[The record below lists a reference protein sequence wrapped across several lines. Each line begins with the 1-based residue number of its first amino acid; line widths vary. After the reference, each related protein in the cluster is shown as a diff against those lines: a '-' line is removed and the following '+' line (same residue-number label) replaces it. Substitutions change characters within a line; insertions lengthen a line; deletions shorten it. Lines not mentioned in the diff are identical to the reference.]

1 MSTEDHKPRRSNSGG
16 CSDVLTS
23 DVSYRSC
30 APIRLW
36 QGDSLS
42 TYVSV
47 DSCLGCH
54 DVSDAVCDR
63 CSKKKHRKIGFQ
75 DD

>member
-1 MSTEDHKPRRSNSGG
+1 MSTKDGEPHRKNSGG
-16 CSDVLTS
+16 SSDVATS
-23 DVSYRSC
+23 DVSYMSG

-75 DD
+75 HD